1 MSVQQK
7 YEYAELTS
15 DYRLFV
21 KARRISFLIA
31 FIVSSLDEIFADGN
45 FLHIW
50 QRGTFYAAYFVYLFS
65 TRLLICIL
73 DARI

>member
-7 YEYAELTS
+7 HKYVELTS

-31 FIVSSLDEIFADGN
+31 FIVSNLDETFADGE

-50 QRGTFYAAYFVYLFS
+50 QRGSFLCCMFCVFVFYTVTNMHS
-65 TRLLICIL
+65 
-73 DARI
+73 